1 MKLKDNRLIKAAS
14 RIFGLRREERL
25 FAAVMLL
32 MLVAMNSLVIIKY
45 FDRFT
50 PLTKYYWQLF
60 IRNFQISGFDPITYS
75 VVSDWTAGYNVYRH
89 PLLAFYMYVPYLI
102 NQLLMRL
109 TGINCAIFIVAAI
122 QIFFG
127 FYAMIFLRRIM
138 RDIVGLDGNHATL
151 MTVFCFSFAFVMLSS
166 MVPDHFIISM
176 MLLLLTLHL
185 SGQWMKDGRRM
196 TAWHT
201 IALFMLTAGTS
212 LNNGLKTFMSA
223 LFVNGRRFFRPSYI
237 LAAVILPSALLWTCS
252 RLEYDH
258 IVWPRDMARNEAKAR
273 LKAKKEAE
281 QRQKETMLQNE
292 RKALAMTSEKSGSA
306 VVKASTGGDTAS
318 ARASNTVSD
327 TARQAPKK
335 TAKPKKVRQGKPIS
349 NGEFMR
355 WTDISTSR
363 TMSAVENLFGESIQ
377 LHKDYLLMDE
387 FRKRP
392 MIVHYSSPLNYVI
405 EAVILFL
412 FAAGVWFGRRSRFM
426 WLVMSYFM
434 LDMALHMGLGFGINE
449 VYIMSAH
456 WIYAI
461 PIATAYILTVTGR
474 RVRRAAGVTV
484 FLLTCFLLG
493 YNITLIASYLL

>member
-14 RIFGLRREERL
+14 RIFGLRCEERL

-196 TAWHT
+196 TA
-201 IALFMLTAGTS
+201 
-212 LNNGLKTFMSA
+212 
-223 LFVNGRRFFRPSYI
+223 
-237 LAAVILPSALLWTCS
+237 
-252 RLEYDH
+252 
-258 IVWPRDMARNEAKAR
+258 
-273 LKAKKEAE
+273 
-281 QRQKETMLQNE
+281 
-292 RKALAMTSEKSGSA
+292 
-306 VVKASTGGDTAS
+306 
-318 ARASNTVSD
+318 
-327 TARQAPKK
+327 
-335 TAKPKKVRQGKPIS
+335 
-349 NGEFMR
+349 
-355 WTDISTSR
+355 
-363 TMSAVENLFGESIQ
+363 
-377 LHKDYLLMDE
+377 
-387 FRKRP
+387 
-392 MIVHYSSPLNYVI
+392 
-405 EAVILFL
+405 
-412 FAAGVWFGRRSRFM
+412 
-426 WLVMSYFM
+426 
-434 LDMALHMGLGFGINE
+434 
-449 VYIMSAH
+449 
-456 WIYAI
+456 
-461 PIATAYILTVTGR
+461 
-474 RVRRAAGVTV
+474 
-484 FLLTCFLLG
+484 
-493 YNITLIASYLL
+493 

>member
-1 MKLKDNRLIKAAS
+1 
-14 RIFGLRREERL
+14 
-25 FAAVMLL
+25 
-32 MLVAMNSLVIIKY
+32 
-45 FDRFT
+45 
-50 PLTKYYWQLF
+50 
-60 IRNFQISGFDPITYS
+60 
-75 VVSDWTAGYNVYRH
+75 
-89 PLLAFYMYVPYLI
+89 
-102 NQLLMRL
+102 
-109 TGINCAIFIVAAI
+109 
-122 QIFFG
+122 
-127 FYAMIFLRRIM
+127 
-138 RDIVGLDGNHATL
+138 
-151 MTVFCFSFAFVMLSS
+151 
-166 MVPDHFIISM
+166 
-176 MLLLLTLHL
+176 
-185 SGQWMKDGRRM
+185 
-196 TAWHT
+196 
-201 IALFMLTAGTS
+201 
-212 LNNGLKTFMSA
+212 
-223 LFVNGRRFFRPSYI
+223 
-237 LAAVILPSALLWTCS
+237 
-252 RLEYDH
+252 
-258 IVWPRDMARNEAKAR
+258 MARNEAKAR

-281 QRQKETMLQNE
+281 QRQKETRLQNE
-292 RKALAMTSEKSGSA
+292 RKAFAMTSEKNGSA

-318 ARASNTVSD
+318 ARAAKAVSD

-335 TAKPKKVRQGKPIS
+335 TAKPKRVRQGKPIS

-461 PIATAYILTVTGR
+461 PIATAYILAVSGR